1 MMRSSP
7 RSERSTSRS
16 AVVVAVA
23 LLVAPLSTAS
33 AASIGEAQAIDVAAP
48 NAPLADDGTTKS
60 IGFYVGKN
68 LTEDG
73 SVLLGGFGHEPS
85 SHWLEI
91 VPRRQFPEGATT
103 TVGVT
108 ERAGYPGELIEIPQA
123 RETNK
128 YITSNYSEFAG
139 FPAPL
144 TNGGLNEHGVAA
156 RDIWSPSSQRLLAYT
171 ENPQRGPNYSD
182 LSRIAMERAST
193 AREAVEIVGGL
204 IDEYGYST
212 YGGNSHLFAD
222 KNEGWVLVNYGGS
235 QGLWAAERLGPNET
249 RVSFPGYLNPFPLD
263 YQDHPEEYLASE
275 NFIDFAVD
283 QGWFDPEQSDEFDPQ
298 EVYGGWQPNNRVVTP
313 THPWGNNV
321 QGQLER
327 ELAEELAPVSL
338 ADMMAYV
345 RDPRWSHDRSG
356 YGHVARL
363 RSVKHPDL
371 NALWTA
377 VTGAVTTPYVPIY
390 IGANDVPPEYKQH
403 RYLTHDAAS
412 THIAADYAPLEATR
426 YAPRTFKRLMYH
438 TCEHPRTFLKPVT
451 SDIERFE
458 QQLLAEQRSV
468 ETQALARY
476 RAGRDAEARRG
487 LTQYVSTRLLD
498 ALDLG
503 EELVEDVE
511 AQTRQ
516 RWGIRMPTGR
526 DTPGETYRPESQ
538 SMNRDAILTEIVFC
552 FREGID
558 DYPREHGSY
567 HGMTV
572 TPLGPG

>member
-48 NAPLADDGTTKS
+48 NAPFADDGTTKS

-298 EVYGGWQPNNRVVTP
+298 EVYGGWQPNDRVVTP